1 MAKNPDHPKK
11 PAKAPK
17 SKAPNS
23 KASRPDVQ
31 PIGPALAE
39 LLNPAINRGDAG
51 LGSGTGLKLP
61 PDNSWDR
68 RAGGEAAAHRAR
80 ASTRGTSADVAKR
93 DASVGGSTSRGAPP
107 PNPPIKSGAGSPPQ
121 AGEGSRRLANRDD
134 ASFSPPPVRRSPWAK
149 ADGGEG
155 SGVGG
160 GAANTSGSEFA
171 EGGAAGP
178 SSSEVAETP
187 PTPDPSP
194 PLRGGRGE
202 ESLDE
207 SRPGFSESPQREFAP
222 ANYGTAATIP
232 TLDPELAKQLGFTTE
247 EEDAAAMARP
257 PRNKMEAL
265 GVAATADALDAL
277 IRDGRPEFKG
287 EDGQIKIW
295 TPHRPPRP
303 EKSEG
308 GQPFVIKSEYEPK
321 GDQPTAIREL
331 VEGIGRLDRTQV
343 LLGVTGSGK
352 TYTMAKV
359 IEATQRPAIILA
371 PNKTLAAQLYGEFK
385 SFFPDNAVEY
395 FVSYYD
401 YYQPEAYVPRT
412 DTYIEKDSSIN
423 EQIDRMR
430 HSATRALLER
440 DDVIIVA
447 SVSCIYGIG
456 SVETYTAMTFA
467 LKKGERIDQR
477 QLIADLVALQ
487 YKRTQADF
495 TRGTFRVRGDVIDI
509 FPAHYEDRAWRVNLF
524 GDTVENIE
532 EFDPLTGHKQ
542 DELEFI
548 KIYANSHYV
557 TPRPTLVQAIKSIK
571 SELKMRLD
579 QLNNQGRLLEAQRLE
594 QRTTFDLEM
603 MEATGSCAGIENY
616 SRYLTGRRPGEPPPT
631 LFEYVPDNALVFA
644 DESHVTVPQ
653 IGGMFKGDF
662 RRKATL
668 AEYGFRLPSCMD
680 NRPLRFEEW
689 DMMRPQSV
697 AVSATPSAWELNE
710 SGGVFVEQVIR
721 PTGLIDP
728 PVNIRPART
737 QVDDLVG
744 EVRATAQA
752 GYRSLVTVLTKRM
765 AEDLTEYL
773 HEQGI
778 RVRYMHSDIDTI
790 ERIEIIRDLRLG
802 AFDALVGI
810 NLLREGLDIPECAL
824 VAILDADKEGF
835 LRSETSLIQTIG
847 RAARNVDGKVILY
860 ADQITGSMQR
870 AIAETDRRRE
880 KQVEYNTANG
890 ITPESIK
897 KSIGDIM
904 NSVYERDHVLVE
916 IGDGGMA
923 DDVISIGHNFETVLA
938 DLETRMRE
946 AAADLNFEEAAR
958 LRDEVKRLRAT
969 ELAVVDDPT
978 AKQRT
983 VQGRAGAYAGAK
995 KYGESANLP
1004 ASSLKKRGGG
1014 AMRAGASSPS
1024 PRPSRGEGRSAGGAS
1039 AASKIHKPHLDEMHG
1054 PESLPYRPG
1063 RTRKPAPDEQG
1074 PSTGSKI
1081 FQPTDSRQSGPEF
1094 GPAPRSTGGAPGH
1107 RGGWKKR

>member
-1 MAKNPDHPKK
+1 
-11 PAKAPK
+11 
-17 SKAPNS
+17 
-23 KASRPDVQ
+23 
-31 PIGPALAE
+31 
-39 LLNPAINRGDAG
+39 
-51 LGSGTGLKLP
+51 
-61 PDNSWDR
+61 
-68 RAGGEAAAHRAR
+68 
-80 ASTRGTSADVAKR
+80 
-93 DASVGGSTSRGAPP
+93 
-107 PNPPIKSGAGSPPQ
+107 
-121 AGEGSRRLANRDD
+121 
-134 ASFSPPPVRRSPWAK
+134 
-149 ADGGEG
+149 
-155 SGVGG
+155 
-160 GAANTSGSEFA
+160 
-171 EGGAAGP
+171 
-178 SSSEVAETP
+178 
-187 PTPDPSP
+187 
-194 PLRGGRGE
+194 
-202 ESLDE
+202 
-207 SRPGFSESPQREFAP
+207 
-222 ANYGTAATIP
+222 
-232 TLDPELAKQLGFTTE
+232 
-247 EEDAAAMARP
+247 
-257 PRNKMEAL
+257 
-265 GVAATADALDAL
+265 
-277 IRDGRPEFKG
+277 
-287 EDGQIKIW
+287 
-295 TPHRPPRP
+295 
-303 EKSEG
+303 
-308 GQPFVIKSEYEPK
+308 
-321 GDQPTAIREL
+321 
-331 VEGIGRLDRTQV
+331 
-343 LLGVTGSGK
+343 
-352 TYTMAKV
+352 
-359 IEATQRPAIILA
+359 
-371 PNKTLAAQLYGEFK
+371 
-385 SFFPDNAVEY
+385 
-395 FVSYYD
+395 
-401 YYQPEAYVPRT
+401 
-412 DTYIEKDSSIN
+412 
-423 EQIDRMR
+423 
-430 HSATRALLER
+430 
-440 DDVIIVA
+440 
-447 SVSCIYGIG
+447 
-456 SVETYTAMTFA
+456 
-467 LKKGERIDQR
+467 
-477 QLIADLVALQ
+477 
-487 YKRTQADF
+487 
-495 TRGTFRVRGDVIDI
+495 
-509 FPAHYEDRAWRVNLF
+509 
-524 GDTVENIE
+524 
-532 EFDPLTGHKQ
+532 
-542 DELEFI
+542 
-548 KIYANSHYV
+548 
-557 TPRPTLVQAIKSIK
+557 
-571 SELKMRLD
+571 
-579 QLNNQGRLLEAQRLE
+579 
-594 QRTTFDLEM
+594 M

-697 AVSATPSAWELNE
+697 AVSATPSGWELNE

-728 PVNIRPART
+728 PVDIRPART

-744 EVRATAQA
+744 EVRATANA
-752 GYRSLVTVLTKRM
+752 GYRSLITVLTKRM

-897 KSIGDIM
+897 KSIGDIL

-923 DDVISIGHNFETVLA
+923 DDVISIGHNFEAVLG

-978 AKQRT
+978 IKQRG
-983 VQGRAGAYAGAK
+983 VAAKAGAYAGAK

-1004 ASSLKKRGGG
+1004 KGSSKRGGNNTP
-1014 AMRAGASSPS
+1014 RALSSPT
-1024 PRPSRGEGRSAGGAS
+1024 PGGGRGEQSSLSGSRATGARGGVNS
-1039 AASKIHKPHLDEMHG
+1039 LSEKGPSSSRVHKPHLDEMHG

-1063 RTRKPAPDEQG
+1063 RGHQRKPAPGDAASG
-1074 PSTGSKI
+1074 SGSKI

-1094 GPAPRSTGGAPGH
+1094 GPLPRSTGGAPGH

>member
-1 MAKNPDHPKK
+1 MAKTPDTPKK
-11 PAKAPK
+11 PGRTPK
-17 SKAPNS
+17 SKAH
-23 KASRPDVQ
+23 RPDVQ
-31 PIGPALAE
+31 PIAPALAE
-39 LLNPAINRGDAG
+39 LLNPAINRGESG
-51 LGSGTGLKLP
+51 IGSSTGLTPP

-68 RAGGEAAAHRAR
+68 RSGGEAAAHRAR
-80 ASTRGTSADVAKR
+80 VSTRDKSADVASR
-93 DASVGGSTSRGAPP
+93 DSANRSMPLR
-107 PNPPIKSGAGSPPQ
+107 PNPQPSGA
-121 AGEGSRRLANRDD
+121 RRA
-134 ASFSPPPVRRSPWAK
+134 
-149 ADGGEG
+149 
-155 SGVGG
+155 
-160 GAANTSGSEFA
+160 
-171 EGGAAGP
+171 
-178 SSSEVAETP
+178 EVAG
-187 PTPDPSP
+187 D
-194 PLRGGRGE
+194 GE
-202 ESLDE
+202 ERAGL
-207 SRPGFSESPQREFAP
+207 SEAPQ

-232 TLDPELAKQLGFTTE
+232 TLDPELARQLGLPTA
-247 EEDAAAMARP
+247 EDDDEALARP

-265 GVAATADALDAL
+265 GVKATAEALESL
-277 IRDGRPEFKG
+277 IREGRPEFRKD
-287 EDGQIKIW
+287 DGSLRVW

-308 GQPFVIKSEYEPK
+308 GVRFEIKSAYEPK
-321 GDQPTAIREL
+321 GDQPQAIKEL
-331 VEGIGRLDRTQV
+331 VEGIARNDRTQV

-430 HSATRALLER
+430 HAATRALLER

-487 YKRTQADF
+487 YKRTQHDF
-495 TRGTFRVRGDVIDI
+495 TRGTFRVRGDVVDI

-548 KIYANSHYV
+548 KVYANSHYV

-571 SELKMRLD
+571 HELKIRLD
-579 QLNNQGRLLEAQRLE
+579 QLHAQGRLLEAQRLE
-594 QRTTFDLEM
+594 QRTTFDIEM

-616 SRYLTGRRPGEPPPT
+616 SRYLTGRLPGEPPPT

-644 DESHVTVPQ
+644 DESHVTIPQ
-653 IGGMFKGDF
+653 IGGMFRGDF

-689 DMMRPQSV
+689 DMMRPQTV
-697 AVSATPSAWELNE
+697 AVSATPSGWEINE
-710 SGGVFVEQVIR
+710 AGGVFVEQVIR

-737 QVDDLVG
+737 QVDDLLG

-752 GYRSLVTVLTKRM
+752 GYRSLITVLTKRM

-860 ADQITGSMQR
+860 ADQMTGSMER
-870 AIAETDRRRE
+870 AIAETNRRRE
-880 KQVEYNTANG
+880 KQVEYNTAHG
-890 ITPESIK
+890 ITPESVK
-897 KSIGDIM
+897 KSIGDIL
-904 NSVYERDHVLVE
+904 NSVYERDHVLIE
-916 IGDGGMA
+916 TGGGTA
-923 DDVISIGHNFETVLA
+923 TDDAISIGHNFETVLA

-983 VQGRAGAYAGAK
+983 VQSKAGAYAGAK
-995 KYGESANLP
+995 KYGDAANLP
-1004 ASSLKKRGGG
+1004 TTALKGRGVSARGGSKLRERDPLAPSLDDILSG
-1014 AMRAGASSPS
+1014 GSRHEDGPSAPS
-1024 PRPSRGEGRSAGGAS
+1024 PRSSRGEGRGEGRPTGTPST
-1039 AASKIHKPHLDEMHG
+1039 SKVHKPHLDEMHG
-1054 PESLPYRPG
+1054 PESLPYRPNAKLPP
-1063 RTRKPAPDEQG
+1063 KPFG
-1074 PSTGSKI
+1074 SSSKI
-1081 FQPTDSRQSGPEF
+1081 IQPTNSRESGPEF
-1094 GPAPRSTGGAPGH
+1094 GPAPRSTGGAPGK

>member
-1 MAKNPDHPKK
+1 MAKNPDNPKK
-11 PAKAPK
+11 PGKTPTSKAPS
-17 SKAPNS
+17 SKTPNS

-39 LLNPAINRGDAG
+39 LLNPAINRGESG
-51 LGSGTGLKLP
+51 LGSSTGLQPP
-61 PDNSWDR
+61 PDNSRDR
-68 RAGGEAAAHRAR
+68 RSGGESAVHRAR
-80 ASTRGTSADVAKR
+80 ASTRGASEDAAKR
-93 DASVGGSTSRGAPP
+93 NASL
-107 PNPPIKSGAGSPPQ
+107 SPPSLPHK
-121 AGEGSRRLANRDD
+121 GEGSR
-134 ASFSPPPVRRSPWAK
+134 
-149 ADGGEG
+149 EG
-155 SGVGG
+155 S
-160 GAANTSGSEFA
+160 A
-171 EGGAAGP
+171 EG
-178 SSSEVAETP
+178 
-187 PTPDPSP
+187 
-194 PLRGGRGE
+194 E
-202 ESLDE
+202 EKSGFDE
-207 SRPGFSESPQREFAP
+207 APQREFAP
-222 ANYGTAATIP
+222 ANYGTSATIP
-232 TLDPELAKQLGFTTE
+232 ALDPELARQLGFTTE
-247 EEDAAAMARP
+247 EEDAAALARP
-257 PRNKMEAL
+257 ARNKMEAL
-265 GVAATADALDAL
+265 GVAATADALEHL
-277 IRDGRPEFKG
+277 IREGRPEFKG
-287 EDGQIKIW
+287 EDGGVKIW

-308 GQPFVIKSEYEPK
+308 GMRFVIKSDYEPK
-321 GDQPTAIREL
+321 GDQPTAIAEL
-331 VEGIGRLDRTQV
+331 VEGIKRNDRTQV

-385 SFFPDNAVEY
+385 NFFPDNAVEY

-524 GDTVENIE
+524 GDLVENIE

-542 DELEFI
+542 DDLEFI

-571 SELKMRLD
+571 SELKQRLD

-653 IGGMFKGDF
+653 IGGMFRGDF

-728 PVNIRPART
+728 PVDIRPART

-897 KSIGDIM
+897 KSIGDIL

-923 DDVISIGHNFETVLA
+923 DDVISIGHNFETVLN

-983 VQGRAGAYAGAK
+983 VQGKAGAYAGMK
-995 KYGESANLP
+995 KYGDAANLP
-1004 ASSLKKRGGG
+1004 TGSLKKRGGAARGG
-1014 AMRAGASSPS
+1014 ASSSSPSSSRREGESGGASVPSPLVGSEASEARSRGQGGGAASSPS
-1024 PRPSRGEGRSAGGAS
+1024 PLAGEGRGGGSTSRAG
-1039 AASKIHKPHLDEMHG
+1039 SKVHKPHLDEMHG

-1063 RTRKPAPDEQG
+1063 REARKPSPQDSAPR
-1074 PSTGSKI
+1074 SGSKI